1 MKLKIS
7 KYKRRIA
14 EMLSFVFLFNL
25 FMPGTLALAD
35 VNTKNNLV
43 KNSTYLDENLDSKPD
58 YWNVY
63 AKGNNY
69 DISISN
75 KDYKKEPNSLVIN
88 LKDKNINPVIV
99 HQTVKLS
106 KDELN
111 KKYIFTEWIKTE
123 NFKGVGAHIR
133 LQIVNSSNQKLDIF
147 ELSPKVNGNSDWKE
161 LKYEVDIPDKIGGVE
176 VCGLKIENY
185 TSNNS
190 TGKVY
195 FNNPTLTAVKSLETS
210 KDDNKG
216 NSILENN
223 NFEIAKAD
231 GTPDKWGKWESGSSK
246 LSMTIDKSVFKE
258 GKSSVKIENSIN
270 GKTGRGTLN
279 QTIRNIPDELQGKSI
294 KVSQFIKTE
303 NFKGKGLTL
312 RLQYKDPKG
321 NKIEPMGMAS
331 INVNGTMDW
340 KKFDYIINLPKE
352 NIGSIIFEYLYDDA
366 EGKVWIDD
374 VNITKY
380 VKLNKISVNPTLVK
394 INKGENKKLS
404 LTYNPSDSTDKD
416 VTFESSNT
424 NIATVDKDGV
434 IKGINNGTS
443 NIIIKHKSDN
453 IKIEVPVVVGESDKI
468 KINDIGTLKGK
479 ENKTIEGKV
488 EGKSLTGLQ
497 INYSLLSNPS
507 FGDVDFKEDGSFTY
521 YPNKDYSGKDSFT
534 VVIKDKDENFA
545 VYKVDLEIEKVNKA
559 PEFKNFNIKLNENE
573 LVNDKDF
580 NAKDPEGDKLTFEI
594 VSIPKNGKFTI
605 NKDKYS
611 YKPNK
616 DFNGYDSVKVKV
628 KDSYGNE
635 TIAEGRIFVAPS
647 LNEIKSLVKNEHPR
661 LLASKDDFN
670 SLKNLVKTDK
680 NAKEWFNTL
689 KKRID
694 NILTSKVVPYN
705 KPDGLRLD
713 TTASKNIVDLSFMYR
728 ITGDKKYADRAL
740 LELENVCLKYPDWS
754 YQHFLDATMTSF
766 GVSIG
771 YDWLYDYMNDKQKE
785 MIENALVKNCLSIG
799 LDYYKNNSH
808 FFVEDGYNWNFV
820 CNTGLTAGALAIMG
834 EKHDKMAEEIVQ
846 ESFKSIQNGLTQYYP
861 EGDSI
866 EGISYWDYGTR
877 YLVYFLSSVSS
888 AMKGDNPFINA
899 PGIKETP
906 DYPIFMTG
914 KDGEYNYSDND
925 KDLLPAGYLS
935 LWFAKELNRPDLTWY
950 HKYYMSKKD
959 PVLNVYDLLWYKPS
973 LYKGEAPKELD
984 KAYPSRQAVITMR
997 KDFKDPNSSFVGFK
1011 GGLNGS
1017 PHGDLDIGSFVYD
1030 SLGVRWALD
1039 LGKGNYNLPGYW
1051 EKEKGG
1057 RRWNYYRKRAEG
1069 HNTLIINPGSGYDQ
1083 EVGAFSPIIDSRLNN
1098 TMSPYGII
1106 DMTKAYEKEALDIK
1120 RGIKFI
1126 NRKELLIRDEYKLKQ
1141 PGEIAWQMHT
1151 NKDIQ
1156 LVEGGK
1162 AAILKEGNKRLYVK
1176 ILTKGNS
1183 VFEVLD
1189 AKSYSLTKNPEEKSN
1204 AGIKKLVVKVKG
1216 KEGSID
1222 IWMSPFIEGEKI
1234 PTKEPVILALKDW
1247 KNEKTDKDN
1256 PLNKEDKNLINNKN
1270 DIENKE
1276 SNKDSLKSNKEIA
1289 NKVSKNNNTIDKNKT
1304 KSISNNN
1311 SSDKIYLNNKDKKD
1325 LPKTGTDSTKF
1336 LVFGILSVLVGILI
1350 KRR

>member
-1 MKLKIS
+1 MKLKMNT
-7 KYKRRIA
+7 YKRKIA
-14 EMLSFVFLFNL
+14 ELLSFVFLFNL
-25 FMPGTLALAD
+25 FMPGKLALAD
-35 VNTKNNLV
+35 VNTNNLV
-43 KNSTYLDENLDSKPD
+43 KNDTYLDGNSDSKPD

-63 AKGNNY
+63 GKGNNY
-69 DISISN
+69 DISVSN
-75 KDYKKEPNSLVIN
+75 KDYKKDPNSLVVN
-88 LKDKNINPVIV
+88 LNNNNSNPVIV
-99 HQTVKLS
+99 YQTVNLS
-106 KDELN
+106 KNELN
-111 KKYIFTEWIKTE
+111 KKYSFTEWVKTE
-123 NFKGVGAHIR
+123 NFKGTGAHIR
-133 LQIVNSSNQKLDIF
+133 LQIVNSSNQKIDMF
-147 ELSPKVNGNSDWKE
+147 ELSPKVTGTSDWKE
-161 LKYEVDIPDKIGGVE
+161 LKYELDIPEKIGGVD

-185 TSNNS
+185 ISNNS

-195 FNNPTLTAVKSLETS
+195 FNKPTLTAIKNMNVS
-210 KDDNKG
+210 KN
-216 NSILENN
+216 NNINNILENN
-223 NFEIAKAD
+223 NFEKAKTD

-246 LSMTIDKSVFKE
+246 LSMTIDKAVFKE
-258 GKSSVKIENSIN
+258 GKSSVKIENAVS

-279 QTIRNIPDELQGKSI
+279 QTIKDIPDDVQGKSI

-312 RLQYKDPKG
+312 RLQYKDTKG
-321 NKIEPMGMAS
+321 NKVEPMGMIPIKVKES
-331 INVNGTMDW
+331 MDW
-340 KKFDYIINLPKE
+340 ENFDYIIDLPKE
-352 NIGSIIFEYLYDDA
+352 KLGSIIFEYLYDDA
-366 EGKVWIDD
+366 EGKVWID
-374 VNITKY
+374 NINIDKY
-380 VKLNKISVNPTLVK
+380 IKTEKIEVNPTLVK
-394 INKGENKKLS
+394 INKGETKKLS

-424 NIATVDKDGV
+424 NVATVDKDGV

-443 NIIIKHKSDN
+443 NIVVKHKNSN
-453 IKIEVPVVVGESDKI
+453 IKIEVPTVVGESDKI

-479 ENKTIEGKV
+479 ENKTIEGKIQ
-488 EGKSLTGLQ
+488 GKSLIGLELK
-497 INYSLLSNPS
+497 YSVLSKPS
-507 FGDVDFKEDGSFTY
+507 FGNVDFKEDGSFKY

-534 VVIKDKDENFA
+534 VVVKDKDENFA
-545 VYKVDLEIEKVNKA
+545 VYKVDLEIEKINKA

-573 LVNDKDF
+573 LVNDKEF

-594 VSIPKNGKFTI
+594 VSMPQNGTFVI
-605 NKDKYS
+605 NKDKYT

-628 KDSYGNE
+628 KDNYGNE

-661 LLASKDDFN
+661 LLASKDDFD
-670 SLKNLVKTDK
+670 SLKNLVNTDK

-694 NILTSKVVPYN
+694 NIVTSKVVPYN

-728 ITGDKKYADRAL
+728 ITGDKKYADRAI
-740 LELENVCLKYPDWS
+740 LELENVCVKYPDWS

-771 YDWLYDYMNDKQKE
+771 FDWLYDYMNNNQRE
-785 MIENALVKNCLSIG
+785 MIENALVKNSLSIG
-799 LDYYKNNSH
+799 LQYYKNNSH

-834 EKHDKMAEEIVQ
+834 EKHDNMAEEILQ

-888 AMKGDNPFINA
+888 AMKGDNLFINA

-935 LWFAKELNRPDLTWY
+935 LWFAKELNKPSLTWY

-984 KAYPSRQAVITMR
+984 KSYPSRQAVITMR
-997 KDFKDPNSSFVGFK
+997 KDYKDPNSSFVGFK
-1011 GGLNGS
+1011 GGLNGA

-1083 EVGAFSPIIDSRLNN
+1083 EVGAFSPIIDSKLNN
-1098 TMSPYGII
+1098 TNNPYGII

-1120 RGIKFI
+1120 RGVKFI

-1141 PGEIAWQMHT
+1141 SGEIAWQMHT
-1151 NKDIQ
+1151 DKDIE

-1162 AAILKEGNKRLYVK
+1162 AAILKDGKKRLYVK
-1176 ILTKGNS
+1176 LLTKGNS
-1183 VFEVLD
+1183 VFQVLD
-1189 AKSYSLTKNPEEKSN
+1189 AKSYKLTKKPEEKSN

-1222 IWMSPFIEGEKI
+1222 VWMAPFMEGEKI
-1234 PTKEPVILALKDW
+1234 PSNEPMLFALKDW
-1247 KNEKTDKDN
+1247 KDAKTNEDNTLDKVEN
-1256 PLNKEDKNLINNKN
+1256 GNIINNKS
-1270 DIENKE
+1270 DVDNKKA
-1276 SNKDSLKSNKEIA
+1276 NKDSLEVDKENKEIQ
-1289 NKVSKNNNTIDKNKT
+1289 NKVSENSKGENKSKNDLENIKSEKVSVKNKEKLSQT
-1304 KSISNNN
+1304 GSNP
-1311 SSDKIYLNNKDKKD
+1311 IE
-1325 LPKTGTDSTKF
+1325 F
-1336 LVFGILSVLVGILI
+1336 LAFGIFAALLGVLF
-1350 KRR
+1350 KKM